1 MKIPSFRRKPPL
13 PTQEELD
20 RISAERDRINLFMD
34 GAKTPFGKEL
44 IKYLEEWRTK
54 HNSNLRMCK
63 GEQLSELQGMAKM
76 TDVVLTAL
84 TVEAECKE
92 KSNG

>member
-1 MKIPSFRRKPPL
+1 MRNPFRKVPPPSK
-13 PTQEELD
+13 EELD
-20 RISAERDRINLFMD
+20 RIRAEQDRVDLFMD

-44 IKYLEEWRTK
+44 IKYLKEWQTK

-76 TDVVLTAL
+76 TDVVLLAL
-84 TVEAECKE
+84 TVEAEREKE
-92 KSNG
+92 KSDE